1 MAPRQIRLGA
11 EDNAPEPVEVYL
23 FEHKYLLRK
32 ITRSVE
38 KALDKAQKKMDALK
52 DDEDGD
58 ADKVVALLGEGLG
71 VLLMNNGT
79 ESPDP
84 KKVITDAWK
93 ADTLGLSELTE
104 LYDGLQE
111 AAMERP
117 T

>member
-1 MAPRQIRLGA
+1 MAPRTIRLGG
-11 EDNAPEPVEVYL
+11 EDNTPEPVEVYL
-23 FEHKYLLRK
+23 FEHKYLLRR

-38 KALDKAQKKMDALK
+38 KNLNKIDKKLK
-52 DDEDGD
+52 ELEDDDS
-58 ADKVVALLGEGLG
+58 DKVVAIMGEGLTA
-71 VLLMNNGT
+71 LLQNNGT

-93 ADTLGLSELTE
+93 ADDLALHQLQD

>member
-1 MAPRQIRLGA
+1 MAPRQIRLGG

-38 KALDKAQKKMDALK
+38 KALNGAQKKMDAL
-52 DDEDGD
+52 EDGD
-58 ADKVVALLGEGLG
+58 SDKVVALLGEGLG